1 MAKLKKEAYLTQIFA
16 YFSNQ
21 EYEKAYEFAGEFA
34 EEHPK
39 EMISHLILAK
49 AAFRLERYGKAAEEA
64 RLAFNLAES
73 YDDMA
78 VCAVLASTAY
88 YQTEEFEKGYE
99 LLEQMKKIKNTEEI
113 EKMMFILSM
122 ALKKHAKAMEHLD
135 ELAKFNR
142 KTAEDLILAY
152 LYQRENS

>member
-1 MAKLKKEAYLTQIFA
+1 MSNLKKEAYLTQIFA
-16 YFSNQ
+16 YLSNQ
-21 EYEKAYEFAGEFA
+21 DYEKAHEFSREFVDA
-34 EEHPK
+34 YPK

-49 AAFRLERYGKAAEEA
+49 SAFRLKNYEIAAEQA

-78 VCAVLASTAY
+78 TCAVLASTAY

-135 ELAKFNR
+135 ELTKFNK
-142 KTAEDLILAY
+142 KTAKDLILAY
-152 LYQRENS
+152 LYQTENS